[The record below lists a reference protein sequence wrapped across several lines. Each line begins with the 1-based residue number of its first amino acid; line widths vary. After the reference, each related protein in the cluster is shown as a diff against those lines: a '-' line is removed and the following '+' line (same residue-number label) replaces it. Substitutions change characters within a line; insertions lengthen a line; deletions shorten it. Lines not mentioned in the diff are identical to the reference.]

1 MRQTILTA
9 SGAVLAIQGI
19 ELAKINE
26 GFSLLSTLVVT
37 IVALVKLFKKNK
49 TTQNQNSKSW
59 ENTPL
64 YPKDENN
71 NPEIM

>member
-1 MRQTILTA
+1 MKNTLLT
-9 SGAVLAIQGI
+9 SGTAILAIQGI

-26 GFSLLSTLVVT
+26 ALSLLSTIVVT
-37 IVALVKLFKKNK
+37 VIALIRLFKKPKNNDTWK
-49 TTQNQNSKSW
+49 D
-59 ENTPL
+59 TPL

>member
-1 MRQTILTA
+1 MKQTILTA
-9 SGAVLAIQGI
+9 GSAVLAIQGI
-19 ELAKINE
+19 ELAQIND

-37 IVALVKLFKKNK
+37 IVALIRLFKKPKGTPNTK
-49 TTQNQNSKSW
+49 HW

>member
-1 MRQTILTA
+1 MKNTLLTAVGAILT
-9 SGAVLAIQGI
+9 IQGI

-26 GFSLLSTLVVT
+26 AFSLLSTLLVT
-37 IVALVKLFKKNK
+37 VIALIRLFKKPKNNDTWK
-49 TTQNQNSKSW
+49 D
-59 ENTPL
+59 TPL

>member
-1 MRQTILTA
+1 MKNTLLTAGGAILT
-9 SGAVLAIQGI
+9 IQGI

-26 GFSLLSTLVVT
+26 AFSLLSTLLVT
-37 IVALVKLFKKNK
+37 VIALIRLFKKPKNNDTWK
-49 TTQNQNSKSW
+49 D
-59 ENTPL
+59 TPL

>member
-1 MRQTILTA
+1 MKNTLLTAGGAILT
-9 SGAVLAIQGI
+9 IQGI

-26 GFSLLSTLVVT
+26 AFSLISTLLVT
-37 IVALVKLFKKNK
+37 VIALIRLFKKPKNNDTWK
-49 TTQNQNSKSW
+49 D
-59 ENTPL
+59 TPL

>member
-1 MRQTILTA
+1 MKQTILTA
-9 SGAVLAIQGI
+9 GSAVLAIQGI
-19 ELAKINE
+19 ELAQINE

-37 IVALVKLFKKNK
+37 IVALIRLFKKPKIPN
-49 TTQNQNSKSW
+49 TKSW

>member
-1 MRQTILTA
+1 MKNTLLTAGGAILT
-9 SGAVLAIQGI
+9 IQGI

-26 GFSLLSTLVVT
+26 GVSLVSTILVSV
-37 IVALVKLFKKNK
+37 IALIRLFKKPKNNDTWK
-49 TTQNQNSKSW
+49 D
-59 ENTPL
+59 TPL

>member
-1 MRQTILTA
+1 MKNTLLTA
-9 SGAVLAIQGI
+9 GSAVLAIQGI
-19 ELAKINE
+19 ELAQINE
-26 GFSLLSTLVVT
+26 GFSLLSTLLVT
-37 IVALVKLFKKNK
+37 IVAIVRLFKKDK
-49 TTQNQNSKSW
+49 TQLNQNSKSW

>member
-1 MRQTILTA
+1 MKNTLLTA
-9 SGAVLAIQGI
+9 GTAILAIQGI

-26 GFSLLSTLVVT
+26 AVSLLSTIVVSV
-37 IVALVKLFKKNK
+37 IALIRLFKKPKNNDTWK
-49 TTQNQNSKSW
+49 D
-59 ENTPL
+59 TPL

>member
-1 MRQTILTA
+1 MKNTILTA
-9 SGAVLAIQGI
+9 GSALLAIQGI
-19 ELAKINE
+19 ELAQINE
-26 GFSLLSTLVVT
+26 GFSLFSTLVVT
-37 IVALVKLFKKNK
+37 IVALVRLFKKNK
-49 TTQNQNSKSW
+49 TTPYQNSKSW

>member
-1 MRQTILTA
+1 MKDTLLTA
-9 SGAVLAIQGI
+9 GGSIIAIQGI

-26 GFSLLSTLVVT
+26 GLSLVSTIVVT
-37 IVALVKLFKKNK
+37 VIALIRLLKKPKNNDTWK
-49 TTQNQNSKSW
+49 D
-59 ENTPL
+59 TPL

>member
-9 SGAVLAIQGI
+9 GSAILAIQGI
-19 ELAKINE
+19 ELAQINE
-26 GFSLLSTLVVT
+26 GISLLSTLVVT
-37 IVALVKLFKKNK
+37 IVALIRLFKKNK
-49 TTQNQNSKSW
+49 PTQSSKSW

>member
-1 MRQTILTA
+1 MKNTLLTAGGAILT
-9 SGAVLAIQGI
+9 IQGI

-26 GFSLLSTLVVT
+26 ALSLVSTIVVT
-37 IVALVKLFKKNK
+37 VIALIRLFKKPKNNDTWK
-49 TTQNQNSKSW
+49 D
-59 ENTPL
+59 TPL

>member
-1 MRQTILTA
+1 MKDTLLTA
-9 SGAVLAIQGI
+9 GGAILAIQGI

-26 GFSLLSTLVVT
+26 AFSLISTLVVT
-37 IVALVKLFKKNK
+37 VIALIRLFKKPKNNDTWK
-49 TTQNQNSKSW
+49 D
-59 ENTPL
+59 TPL